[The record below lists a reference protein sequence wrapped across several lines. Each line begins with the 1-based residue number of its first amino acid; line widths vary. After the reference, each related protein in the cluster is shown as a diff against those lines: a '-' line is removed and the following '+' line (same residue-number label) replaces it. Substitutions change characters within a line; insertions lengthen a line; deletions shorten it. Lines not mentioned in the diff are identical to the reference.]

1 MREPT
6 SHARSAWWLEPA
18 KYSPIPLNRRRT
30 PPSTAATPKEK
41 TLPAFYFWRGGMR
54 FEKGKGVFLSGFRP
68 PRIRAVRTAGMQ
80 DGAARQGCRAVLAS
94 STQQW
99 ISKAVYSLESPQYFP
114 FCSFQN
120 DNFHC

>member
-30 PPSTAATPKEK
+30 PPSTAATPKER

-80 DGAARQGCRAVLAS
+80 DGAARQGCRAAFVKKREVD
-94 STQQW
+94 
-99 ISKAVYSLESPQYFP
+99 ISCRFYEDIVAV
-114 FCSFQN
+114 
-120 DNFHC
+120 